1 MTSFLNKG
9 IVVGAMALMA
19 MGCGGAEKKEGKA
32 ESKKQV
38 ITQKGSDTMILL
50 GQQWAEKFGAANPD
64 IQVQVTGGGSGTGI
78 SSLINGTTDLCNSS
92 RPMKDQEKEQIKQ
105 KFGADPVEIPV
116 AKDALSVYVNEGSK
130 VQSLTLE
137 QLYGIYTGKVTNWK
151 DVGGADAKIILYG
164 RENSSGTYEYFKEH
178 VLKKED
184 FAPETQTLSG
194 TAAVVNAVSK
204 DPNGI
209 GYGGAAF
216 SKGIREISIA
226 GTDGTPVA
234 PTKENVYSGTY
245 PLARSLYIYLR
256 QQPTGQIKQYLDWIL
271 GPEGQAIVTNVGYY
285 PIKQ

>member
-1 MTSFLNKG
+1 MASFLANG
-9 IVVGAMALMA
+9 LILSAITLMA
-19 MGCGGAEKKEGKA
+19 VGCGGAERKEKKE

-92 RPMKDQEKEQIKQ
+92 RPMKDQEKAQIKQ

-116 AKDALSVYVNEGSK
+116 AKDALSVYVNETNK
-130 VQSLTLE
+130 IESLTLE
-137 QLYGIYTGKVTNWK
+137 QLYGIYTANITNWK
-151 DVGGADAKIILYG
+151 ELGGADAKIILYG
-164 RENSSGTYEYFKEH
+164 RENSSGTYEYFKDH

-204 DPNGI
+204 DANGI

-216 SKGIREISIA
+216 SKGIREVKVA
-226 GTDGTPVA
+226 GPDGTPVA
-234 PTKENVYSGTY
+234 PTKENVYAGTY
-245 PLARSLYIYLR
+245 PLARDLYIYLH
-256 QQPTGQIKQYLDWIL
+256 QQPTGRIKQYIDWIL
-271 GPEGQAIVTNVGYY
+271 GPEGQAVVTNVGYY

>member
-9 IVVGAMALMA
+9 IILGAIALMA
-19 MGCGGAEKKEGKA
+19 VGCGGAEKKEKKE

-50 GQQWAEKFGAANPD
+50 GQQWAEKFGAANPT

-78 SSLINGTTDLCNSS
+78 SSLINGTTDICNSS

-130 VQSLTLE
+130 IESLTLE
-137 QLYGIYTGKVTNWK
+137 QLYGIYTGKVMNWK
-151 DVGGADAKIILYG
+151 EVGGPDAKIILYG

-216 SKGIREISIA
+216 GKGIREIKVA
-226 GTDGTPVA
+226 GADGNPVA

-245 PLARSLYIYLR
+245 PLARNLFIYLR
-256 QQPTGQIKQYLDWIL
+256 QPPTGHIKQYIDWIL
-271 GPEGQAIVTNVGYY
+271 GPEGQTIVNNVGYY

>member
-1 MTSFLNKG
+1 
-9 IVVGAMALMA
+9 
-19 MGCGGAEKKEGKA
+19 
-32 ESKKQV
+32 
-38 ITQKGSDTMILL
+38 MILL

-92 RPMKDQEKEQIKQ
+92 RPMKAQEKEQIKQ

-116 AKDALSVYVNEGSK
+116 AKDALSIYVNDASK
-130 VQSLTLE
+130 IESLTLE
-137 QLYGIYTGKVTNWK
+137 QLYGIYTGKIANWNQ
-151 DVGGADAKIILYG
+151 VGGGDAKIILYG
-164 RENSSGTYEYFKEH
+164 RENSSGTYEYFKDH

-216 SKGIREISIA
+216 SKGIREVKVA
-226 GTDGTPVA
+226 GPDGNPVP
-234 PTKENVYSGTY
+234 PTKENVYAGTY
-245 PLARSLYIYLR
+245 PLARDLYIYLHE
-256 QQPTGQIKQYLDWIL
+256 QPTGGIKQYIDWIL
-271 GPEGQAIVTNVGYY
+271 GPEGQAVVTNVGYY